1 MQLNLLLNAISRE
14 KPVHFVQMS
23 NPKREIDSTRM
34 LLDSD
39 PVRRTDMLYICDHT
53 YYKKLTSAQRRHGSF
68 LVLGAKPED
77 VECHQ
82 EDDMNLIL
90 LPKTQDVPRIYN
102 MLQDKFLL
110 QSQVSAGFIKMTNA
124 LFSNRGVQHIVDVAY
139 SLMKNPIFV
148 SDSAGHYL
156 ASVYDED
163 TVELGSAFEGFILKD
178 ILYRQVDEGG
188 QSIIRSMELDDI
200 LARTNKPYHVFHET
214 FQKDAIFASIRV
226 HNIVVGKIFTV
237 AQEHPFTMWDEEYFT
252 HLTTLIGQEL
262 QKNDAVVQNRYES
275 ESIALVNLLTSSY
288 ADEEVFSR
296 CLATFRL
303 PKNSG
308 YRIALAG
315 SSHPLPADT
324 LSTLLSQFKSMLS
337 MTPAAILDGHLVTFL
352 YFPDEQGVSP
362 YLLGKLED
370 FARHN
375 GLAFGVSNLFRDY
388 RAIRSAYYQ
397 ALRAAFLSLDFQ
409 SDVPLSMF
417 SDCSVLE
424 LLVSY
429 RENKDAGELI
439 HPDIAALQAHDL
451 RYGTEYLKTLAAY
464 LDVMCNSVAAASKL
478 HIHKNTLLYRIN
490 KLTEAFHIDL
500 TRGDMVMKYQLSL
513 QVLDVMSR
521 AADVPKSERDAV
533 FKQFH

>member
-53 YYKKLTSAQRRHGSF
+53 FYKKLTPLQRRHGSF

-163 TVELGSAFEGFILKD
+163 PVELGSAFEGFILKD

-237 AQEHPFTMWDEEYFT
+237 AQEHPFTMWDEEYFS

-288 ADEEVFSR
+288 ADEES
-296 CLATFRL
+296 C
-303 PKNSG
+303 KQKS
-308 YRIALAG
+308 IAEMKKV
-315 SSHPLPADT
+315 P
-324 LSTLLSQFKSMLS
+324 Q
-337 MTPAAILDGHLVTFL
+337 
-352 YFPDEQGVSP
+352 
-362 YLLGKLED
+362 
-370 FARHN
+370 
-375 GLAFGVSNLFRDY
+375 NL
-388 RAIRSAYYQ
+388 RS
-397 ALRAAFLSLDFQ
+397 
-409 SDVPLSMF
+409 
-417 SDCSVLE
+417 
-424 LLVSY
+424 
-429 RENKDAGELI
+429 
-439 HPDIAALQAHDL
+439 
-451 RYGTEYLKTLAAY
+451 
-464 LDVMCNSVAAASKL
+464 
-478 HIHKNTLLYRIN
+478 
-490 KLTEAFHIDL
+490 
-500 TRGDMVMKYQLSL
+500 
-513 QVLDVMSR
+513 
-521 AADVPKSERDAV
+521 
-533 FKQFH
+533 